1 MNAILEDGYEVED
14 DKLTSPYNKT
24 RARGDTDQPI
34 YKEGLALNGKDH
46 RRTAGCQLTY
56 SQDKPSA
63 RGYTDQLIYKEVW
76 ACNDIYH
83 RRTA

>member
-1 MNAILEDGYEVED
+1 MNAILEDGYEVKD

-34 YKEGLALNGKDH
+34 YKE
-46 RRTAGCQLTY
+46 
-56 SQDKPSA
+56 
-63 RGYTDQLIYKEVW
+63 VW